1 MANTKDYSEREMI
14 IDRCLSSGRSFT
26 RKKLMEVINEELY
39 KRGMKEISSR
49 STFLSDIREINSKYY
64 YLFHENVIRME
75 RVGHD
80 FYYSY
85 FRKDFSIYN
94 RELTD
99 EELSQ
104 IHNLIHIIRRFKGMP
119 QFSWLEALEA
129 RFDQVIQKGVK
140 PVVSFDDSYNQEA
153 MKPFSSLLESIVDQ
167 HVVDVTYCKFKDA
180 EPTIHQ
186 VSPHFLKQYQL
197 RWYLLASYIGNLRVY
212 TFALDRIQQV
222 EVDATVA
229 YEPTDVDFEHYFDDI
244 IGITNYEDKPVENV
258 EIRVRASELPYV
270 LTKPLHHSQK
280 LLRKEDN
287 GDGIIS
293 IRVKYNMEL
302 KQAILSYGG
311 YMEVIKPLELRR
323 EMVEQID
330 MMRENY
336 EDNTQDA

>member
-14 IDRCLSSGRSFT
+14 IDRYLSSGKSFT
-26 RKKLMEVINEELY
+26 RKELMELINEELY
-39 KRGMKEISSR
+39 MRGMKEITSR
-49 STFLSDIREINSKYY
+49 STFFSDIREINAKFFYTY
-64 YLFHENVIRME
+64 HEDVIRTK
-75 RVGHD
+75 RVGND
-80 FYYSY
+80 FFYSY

-94 RELTD
+94 RALTD

-104 IHNLIHIIRRFKGMP
+104 IHNLIHTIRRFKGMP

-129 RFDQVIQKGVK
+129 RFDLVIQKGAK
-140 PVVSFDDSYNQEA
+140 PMVSFDDSYNEEA
-153 MKPFSSLLESIVDQ
+153 MKPFASLLDAVYSHQ
-167 HVVDVTYCKFKDA
+167 VVNVTYCKFKDA

-197 RWYLLASYIGNLRVY
+197 RWYLLASYIGNPRVY

-244 IGITNYEDKPVENV
+244 IGITNYEDKPVEDV

-280 LLRKEDN
+280 LLRREDN

-311 YMEVIKPLELRR
+311 YMEVIKPLEFRR